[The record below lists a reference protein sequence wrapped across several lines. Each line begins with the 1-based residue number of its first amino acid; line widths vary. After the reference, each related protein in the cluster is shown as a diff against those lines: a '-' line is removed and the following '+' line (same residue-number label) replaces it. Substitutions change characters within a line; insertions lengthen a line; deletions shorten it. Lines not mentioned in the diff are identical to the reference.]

1 MEKIIAIITIA
12 LLMTACSSK
21 LMTLKE
27 GVSKET
33 TVTFSNLP
41 SLEELVTVDEETTT
55 SEELVGDKYIITA
68 VKGEKTEVLE
78 FPVTFEAVDIDG
90 TLPVDL
96 SQFYSN
102 PDKLAKISYVFNDD
116 ETVMTITD
124 ENGEEP
130 HSFDVPVNVI
140 YPSYT
145 IEDDIT
151 IDIYTGYDINN
162 FVTADEGV
170 EVTSELNEN
179 ILTIT
184 LSKGIW
190 NETLEREV
198 TLEDSSP
205 MTIHKLAKTHGYPIV
220 YYNKLLDYTLT
231 FHDENTVTLW
241 DPENRGSVNGTR
253 AYDEDSVAWTPNY
266 TAWYD
271 SRALGKHYYSLSDD
285 GTIMYWDQNFMANS
299 SPYIFEFYL
308 QN

>member
-1 MEKIIAIITIA
+1 MKKIIAIISIA

-21 LMTLKE
+21 LMSLKE

-33 TVTFSNLP
+33 TVTFSSLP
-41 SLEELVTVDEETTT
+41 SPEELVTVDEETTI

-68 VKGEKTEVLE
+68 IKGEKTEVLE

-102 PDKLAKISYVFNDD
+102 PDKLAKISYVFNED
-116 ETVMTITD
+116 ETMMTITD

-145 IEDDIT
+145 IADDIT
-151 IDIYTGYDINN
+151 IDTYTGYDIND

-190 NETLEREV
+190 VETLEKEV

-220 YYNKLLDYTLT
+220 YKSNILQLTLT
-231 FHDENTVTLW
+231 FNDSSSVTVYQTENK
-241 DPENRGSVNGTR
+241 GYVNGTVT
-253 AYDEDSVAWTPNY
+253 YDENSIAWGPNCG
-266 TAWYD
+266 AWD
-271 SRALGKHYYSLSDD
+271 IKGGFGKNYYSLSED
-285 GTIMYWDQNFMANS
+285 GSIMHYDNGLSPNS
-299 SPYIFEFYL
+299 SPYMFDFYL
-308 QN
+308 Q